1 MMLAYFDCFSGIS
14 GDMTLGALM
23 DLGVPLE
30 WLKKALTDIPLNNF
44 EISVK
49 KENRHGIQANRVQ
62 VAVTGN
68 PMSRNY
74 ADIQKLIEN
83 SQVSSRVKQTG
94 MAVFDKIAAA
104 EAKIHHVPKNQ
115 IHFHE
120 VGAVDSLVDILGVA
134 LCLEYLDIGQVVSSK
149 IPLGKG
155 FVTCSHGT
163 LPVPAPATVEILK
176 HIPVFGSSIEQEI
189 VTPTGAAIIAAIA
202 DGFGDMPEMEIES
215 VGYGAGLHD
224 IKTIPNLLR
233 VIKGVASESFRPF
246 AEEPRE
252 LIVIVETCIDDMNP
266 EFYGYIMAQLFKDG
280 ALDVYF
286 IPIFMK
292 KNRPGTLLQVLCE
305 PDKKQTIIHRI
316 LSETTAIG
324 LRYYDARRQTLH
336 RETLMVSTQYGDI
349 QAKKIR
355 GPGNR
360 VRIVPEY
367 EACLKVAN
375 EFQIPL
381 GDVYAEISAAS
392 PAIALTKPV
401 PDCRDE
407 S

>member
-1 MMLAYFDCFSGIS
+1 
-14 GDMTLGALM
+14 MTLGALM

-286 IPIFMK
+286 FPIFMK

-349 QAKKIR
+349 QAKKIH